1 MDRALIEQTVRAVL
15 SRMSETRDDASASPP
30 IVVEASARHV
40 HLSERDCTALFGQA
54 QPTEV
59 RAISQPGQYLSK
71 ERVRLVGPRGVLDN
85 VAVLGPARSATQV
98 EISMT
103 DARALGVDAPVRL
116 SGDLAG
122 AAHVFIQAGEAMIE
136 AQAAIVAER
145 HLHLPAAEARALG
158 LGDREIVRVRV
169 HGARPLV
176 LEGVVVRAT
185 DPAAARL
192 HIDTDEANAAG
203 VGRDTLC
210 TIERGAGAAIAP
222 AVPVQMPEKA
232 VPAVQAAS
240 IEGKLIAEHDALA
253 LVREGAKKLVLRPG
267 QLVTPLARDALRAGG
282 VELTDKE
289 NKA

>member
-1 MDRALIEQTVRAVL
+1 MDRALIEQAVRAVL
-15 SRMSETRDDASASPP
+15 SRMGESPDGAPASPP

-40 HLSERDCTALFGQA
+40 HLSERDCMALFGQA

-71 ERVRLVGPRGVLDN
+71 ERVRLIGPRGVLDN

-103 DARALGVDAPVRL
+103 DARALGLDAPVRL
-116 SGDLAG
+116 SGDLTG
-122 AAHVFIQAGEAMIE
+122 AAHVFIQAGETMLE

-145 HLHLPAAEARALG
+145 HLHLPTAEARALG
-158 LGDREIVRVRV
+158 LSDRELVRVRV

-222 AVPVQMPEKA
+222 VQVPEKA
-232 VPAVQAAS
+232 APAAQAAS

-253 LVREGAKKLVLRPG
+253 LVRQGAKKLVLRPG

-282 VELTDKE
+282 VELADKE
-289 NKA
+289 NKP